1 MHTFLLHN
9 LRWSCIGLIFLP
21 GSKEFSQLIHP
32 FKRYC
37 SFSVASRAKR
47 SETQRRHY
55 FFRHQHKRFWHQQ
68 KIIYCHAYTGYE
80 EAWPVHMQLAPIFQI
95 PCKPF
100 IFIAVL
106 PINLQYKLDYGCRW
120 GYLPYRPGENQK
132 LRFLNRH
139 FSTQEMAVHITQRRN
154 ECTIQWHRQQSILTS

>member
-1 MHTFLLHN
+1 
-9 LRWSCIGLIFLP
+9 
-21 GSKEFSQLIHP
+21 
-32 FKRYC
+32 
-37 SFSVASRAKR
+37 
-47 SETQRRHY
+47 
-55 FFRHQHKRFWHQQ
+55 
-68 KIIYCHAYTGYE
+68 
-80 EAWPVHMQLAPIFQI
+80 MQLAPIFQI

-132 LRFLNRH
+132 LRFLNSH

-154 ECTIQWHRQQSILTS
+154 ECRIQLCRQQSILTSWKCVFLLEDGRLYTLLTNTYPGACASYTETRILMLSVHTHKCVFRQIWVNHVSSCVPRVVGLFLEEYIC